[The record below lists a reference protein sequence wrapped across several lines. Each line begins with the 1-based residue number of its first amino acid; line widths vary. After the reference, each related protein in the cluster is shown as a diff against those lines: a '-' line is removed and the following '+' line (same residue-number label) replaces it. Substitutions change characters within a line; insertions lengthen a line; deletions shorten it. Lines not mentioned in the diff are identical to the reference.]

1 MRILRFLLR
10 TLGRAL
16 VALVVVLAVLAAGAY
31 FHMRS
36 SLPDHAADQT
46 VQGLRQPV
54 QIVRD
59 RNAVPHIFANSLED
73 ALFGL
78 GYAHAQDRLWQMELT
93 RRLASGRLS
102 ELMPASLLGVSL
114 GTPFL
119 PTDRAMRTLGIRNR
133 AEQSYK
139 VLSDGT
145 KAYLA
150 AYAAGVNA
158 WLAGNKAALPP
169 EFVLLQ
175 HAPEPWQPVDS
186 LLWGKLMALSL
197 DGNWRREILRA
208 RVFKALPDRARD
220 LFPDYPEDAHTTL
233 GAAQQ
238 ALRGLPL
245 EGLFA
250 VAGLPGIAKTMA
262 SNEWVLAGTMTQT
275 GAPLLAND
283 PHLSFEAPSTW
294 YLARL
299 VGPGFDIRGA
309 TSPGTPGIVLGH
321 NGRIGWGF
329 TTTNLDSQDLFIEK
343 VDPTN
348 PDRYVTP
355 DGVAPFRIREEIIRV
370 RGGQEVK
377 LRVRETRHGPVVS
390 DLIAARP
397 GQAGAAPEIV
407 ESGHVLALQAVAL
420 DAADTTAEALVGL
433 NLARNW
439 DEFQAALRRYVG
451 PMQNIVYADID
462 GNIGFTSPG
471 RIPIRRNGSG
481 SVPAPGWS
489 GEYDWSGIVPFE
501 QLPRAF
507 NPASGRIVNANA
519 RVAGPDY
526 PYFMSRDWA
535 EPYRQQR
542 AANLIALNRRHTASD
557 MISIQADALSPDFFD
572 VMQFLLRAQP
582 AGARERQAI
591 DRLQLWDGR
600 MLRDRPEPLIYTAW
614 VRALHRTLYADEL
627 GEALFADFFYS
638 DEVKVPLHLLQ
649 NAPHWCDDM
658 RTTDRKETCEE
669 ITGKALGMA
678 LDDLAARYG
687 GSLESW
693 RWGDAHPALFRHRLF
708 DAIPPLRF
716 LGNRS
721 IAVDGG
727 FHTLNRAAPS
737 VNFARAPYA
746 ALHGATLRTVLDFSD
761 LDRSRFIVPLGQ
773 SGNPLSPWYDNAL
786 EDWADLR
793 ALAIAGR
800 REDVQRRAEASQWLR
815 PSANPAP

>member
-1 MRILRFLLR
+1 VSVLRFLLR

-16 VALVVVLAVLAAGAY
+16 AALLVILAVVIAGGY

-36 SLPDHAADQT
+36 SLPDYAADQT
-46 VQGLRQPV
+46 VKGLVQPV

-59 RNAVPHIFANSLED
+59 RNAVPHIFANSFED

-78 GYAHAQDRLWQMELT
+78 GYAHAQDRLWQMEMT

-102 ELMPASLLGVSL
+102 ELIPSSLMGISI

-119 PTDRAMRTLGIRNR
+119 PIDRTMRTLGLRNR
-133 AEQSYK
+133 AERSYN
-139 VLSDGT
+139 VLSDTT
-145 KAYLA
+145 KSYLA

-158 WLAGNKAALPP
+158 WLTNNKAALPP

-175 HAPEPWQPVDS
+175 HAPEPWHPVDS

-197 DGNWRREILRA
+197 DGNWRREIVRA
-208 RVFKALPDRARD
+208 RLFKALPDKAAD
-220 LFPDYPEDAHTTL
+220 LFPEYPSDAHTTL
-233 GAAQQ
+233 GAAGQQ
-238 ALRGLPL
+238 AWRDLPL
-245 EGLFA
+245 DKLLDF
-250 VAGLPGIAKTMA
+250 AGLPGIAKTMA
-262 SNEWVLAGTMTQT
+262 SNEWVLSGTQTQT

-370 RGGQEVK
+370 RNGQEVK

-390 DLIAARP
+390 DLIAAPRP
-397 GQAGAAPEIV
+397 GQSAPPEIV

-420 DAADTTAEALVGL
+420 DAADTTAEALVGI
-433 NLARNW
+433 NFARNW
-439 DEFQAALRRYVG
+439 EDFQAALRRYVG

-471 RIPIRRNGSG
+471 RIPLRRKGDG

-489 GEYDWSGIVPFE
+489 GEYDWSGIVAFE
-501 QLPRAF
+501 EVPRLY
-507 NPASGRIVNANA
+507 NPPAGRIVNANA
-519 RVAGPDY
+519 KVGGANY
-526 PYFMSRDWA
+526 PHFISRDWA

-542 AANLIALNRRHTASD
+542 ADTLIARSKRHTPSD
-557 MISIQADALSPDFFD
+557 MISIQADALSPDVFD
-572 VMQFLLRAQP
+572 MMPILLRAQP
-582 AGARERQAI
+582 RNAREREAI
-591 DRLQLWDGR
+591 ERIQVWDGR

-614 VRALHRTLYADEL
+614 LRALHRALYADEL
-627 GEALFADFFYS
+627 GETLFRDVFYN
-638 DEVKVPLHLLQ
+638 DEVRVPLHMLR
-649 NAPHWCDDM
+649 NAPQWCDDVN
-658 RTTDRKETCEE
+658 TTEKESCEQ
-669 ITGKALGMA
+669 IAIKALGMA
-678 LDDLAARYG
+678 LDELSGRF
-687 GSLESW
+687 GSSLDSW
-693 RWGDAHPALFRHRLF
+693 RWGDAHKALFRHRLF
-708 DAIPPLRF
+708 DNLGPLSF
-716 LGNRS
+716 MGNRS
-721 IAVDGG
+721 IAADGG

-737 VNFARAPYA
+737 ANLASAPYA
-746 ALHGATLRTVLDFSD
+746 AVHGATLRMVMDFSD
-761 LDRSRFIVPLGQ
+761 LDRAQFITPMGQ
-773 SGNPLSPWYDNAL
+773 SGNPLSAWYDNAL
-786 EDWADLR
+786 EDWRDLN
-793 ALAIAGR
+793 AILIYGR
-800 REDVQRRAEASQWLR
+800 RDDLQRRAQASQWLR
-815 PSANPAP
+815 PQP

>member
-1 MRILRFLLR
+1 VRAFRFLVHLV
-10 TLGRAL
+10 GRAL
-16 VALVVVLAVLAAGAY
+16 VALVIVVAVVIAGAY

-36 SLPDHAADQT
+36 SLPDYAADQT
-46 VQGLRQPV
+46 VKGLRQPV
-54 QIVRD
+54 QIIRD
-59 RNAVPHIFANSLED
+59 RNAVPHIFANSFED

-78 GYAHAQDRLWQMELT
+78 GYAHAQDRLWQMEMT

-102 ELMPASLLGVSL
+102 ELAPTSVLGIPL

-119 PTDRAMRTLGIRNR
+119 STDRAMRTLGIRNR
-133 AEQSYK
+133 AEQSYN
-139 VLSDGT
+139 VLSDAT
-145 KAYLA
+145 KANLA

-158 WLAGNKAALPP
+158 WIATNKAALPP

-175 HAPEPWQPVDS
+175 HAPESWQPVDS

-208 RVFKALPDRARD
+208 RLFKALPDKAGD
-220 LFPDYPEDAHTTL
+220 LFPDYPADAHTTL
-233 GAAQQ
+233 GAAQH
-238 ALRGLPL
+238 ALDTLPL
-245 EGLFA
+245 EKLFDFT
-250 VAGLPGIAKTMA
+250 GLPGIVKTMA

-309 TSPGTPGIVLGH
+309 TSPGTPGVILGH

-370 RGGQEVK
+370 RGAADVK

-390 DLIAARP
+390 DLIAAQSGTR
-397 GQAGAAPEIV
+397 GEIV
-407 ESGHVLALQAVAL
+407 EGGHVLALQAVAL
-420 DAADTTAEALVGL
+420 DAADTTAEAIAGV
-433 NLARNW
+433 NFARNW
-439 DEFQAALRRYVG
+439 DQFQEALRRYVG

-471 RIPIRRNGSG
+471 RIPLRRKGDG

-489 GEYDWSGIVPFE
+489 GEYDWSGVAPFE
-501 QLPRAF
+501 QLPRLF

-519 RVAGPDY
+519 KIGGPDY
-526 PYFMSRDWA
+526 PHFITRDWA

-542 AANLIALNRRHTASD
+542 AATLVSRSQRHAASD
-557 MISIQADALSPDFFD
+557 MVSIQADALSPDVFD
-572 VMQFLLRAQP
+572 MMPFLLRARP
-582 AGARERQAI
+582 ANARERDAI
-591 DRLQLWDGR
+591 ERLQVWDGR

-614 VRALHRTLYADEL
+614 VRAVHRTLYADEL
-627 GEALFADFFYS
+627 GDALFADVASS
-638 DEVKVPLHLLQ
+638 DEVKIPLHMLQ
-649 NAPHWCDDM
+649 GAPGWCDDK
-658 RTTDRKETCEE
+658 RTGETETCDQM
-669 ITGKALGMA
+669 IGKALGLA
-678 LDDLAARYG
+678 LDDLTKRYG
-687 GSLESW
+687 SSMASW
-693 RWGDAHPALFRHRLF
+693 RWADAHPALFRHRLF

-721 IAVDGG
+721 IAADGG
-727 FHTLNRAAPS
+727 FHTLNRAAPA

-746 ALHGATLRTVLDFSD
+746 ALHGATLRSVMDFSD
-761 LDRSRFIVPLGQ
+761 LDRSRFVVPMGQ

-786 EDWADLR
+786 EDWRDLR
-793 ALAIAGR
+793 YLFIAGR
-800 REDVQRRAEASQWLR
+800 REDLLRRAEASLWLR
-815 PSANPAP
+815 PQP